1 MSSEPNESETT
12 NGLQTVHPSS
22 FKVGS
27 WKSADPEQERA
38 FIGYYLPRLRM
49 LMLARLE
56 AHADVDAQVQQVL
69 LDSLRALRKGQL
81 RIADK
86 LTHFVLGIARIH
98 LNQHNHLEKSTDTG
112 AKPVGELPELSQA
125 KAKAEET
132 RQMGMAEKAIQCLDP
147 VDLQILTLTLVEGVK
162 SVNLAR
168 RLSLS
173 PDTVRQ
179 RKLRAAKRIEESF
192 SAQLE
197 EAAEQTPTDEKPR
210 ACNGEPA
217 QELGLAYLEG
227 VLRGDD
233 LERFEDHTF
242 DCALCHKEVSSLIAV
257 REKLRH
263 QAAQAAVTKTKSK
276 SIWPLLAAAVVL
288 VLLLVAAFVGWQRH
302 SANAN
307 KAGGESPAQAY
318 PLPSE
323 EHAQSGAA
331 ALAQM
336 ADLSLPVYIAP
347 APTKEKVNLHFLR
360 GMNAYNSGDCDKAD
374 KELSLVL
381 SPSPHSNTANFY
393 DAVCLLHMSKSDDAF
408 AKLSLVIAE
417 GETPEKESALYELA
431 QVELT
436 RNHLPQA
443 HNVLVQIIA
452 LDGEH
457 EARARVE
464 DAKLLPLITPKN

>member
-1 MSSEPNESETT
+1 MSSELNEFESS
-12 NGLQTVHPSS
+12 NGLHIVHPSS

-27 WKSADPEQERA
+27 WKSLDPEQERA

-49 LMLARLE
+49 LMLARLNARE
-56 AHADVDAQVQQVL
+56 DVDAMVQQVL

-81 RIADK
+81 RNAGK
-86 LTHFVLGIARIH
+86 LTQFVLGIARIH
-98 LNQHNHLEKSTDTG
+98 LNQHNHLEKSAVTG

-132 RQMGMAEKAIQCLDP
+132 RQIGMAEKAIQSLDP
-147 VDLQILTLTLVEGVK
+147 IDLQILTLTLLDGAK

-192 SAQLE
+192 SSQAE
-197 EAAEQTPTDEKPR
+197 VDAEQSPADEKLR
-210 ACNGEPA
+210 GCNGEPA

-227 VLRGDD
+227 ILRGED

-242 DCALCHKEVSSLIAV
+242 ECDLCHKEVSSLIAV
-257 REKLRH
+257 RENLR
-263 QAAQAAVTKTKSK
+263 QQTGPAVVAEKTSK
-276 SIWPLLAAAVVL
+276 SFWPMLAGAVVL
-288 VLLLVAAFVGWQRH
+288 VLLLAGAYFVWQR
-302 SANAN
+302 STANGN
-307 KAGGESPAQAY
+307 NAGAQSPAQAY
-318 PLPSE
+318 PLSTE
-323 EHAQSGAA
+323 EHAQSGVA
-331 ALAQM
+331 ALTQM

-347 APTKEKVNLHFLR
+347 TPQGENANLHFLR
-360 GMNAYNSGDCDKAD
+360 GMNAYSSGDCDKVD

-381 SPSPHSNTANFY
+381 PPSPHSNSANFY
-393 DAVCLLHMSKSDDAF
+393 DGACLLHLGKSDDAF
-408 AKLSLVIAE
+408 AKLSLVIAA
-417 GETPEKESALYELA
+417 GDIPEHESALYELA

-436 RNHLPQA
+436 RNHLPEA
-443 HNVLVQIIA
+443 HNVLVQVIA
-452 LDGEH
+452 LGGEH
-457 EARARVE
+457 EAHARAE